1 MNVAELC
8 VRRPVGTSLL
18 TLGLALLGVLAL
30 RQLPI
35 AALPQVDYPTIVV
48 ATSLPGASADTM
60 ATTVTT
66 PLERQLAQIPGLSLV
81 TSVSGFGS
89 SQITLQ
95 FRLEHNIDTAEQDV
109 QAAINAASN
118 LLPVTLP
125 TPPTFSKS
133 NPADTPVITL
143 AVTGDHVPLSVV
155 DDFADS
161 ILAQRL
167 SQISGVG
174 LVSLGGGQKP
184 AVRIR
189 ADPQALAA
197 ASLTMEDVRQALVS
211 ANVNQPK
218 GTLHGVSQAFVVD
231 IDDQLLG
238 IDDYA
243 QVVVAYRQG
252 APLRLSQVA
261 NVVAGVENEQLAG
274 WAGAQRAIIV
284 NVQRQP
290 GQNLIALSDRVRQL
304 VPTLSAS
311 APSGV
316 QVEVL
321 SDRTETIRA
330 SLEDVR
336 FTMGFTVLLV
346 VLVIYLFLGSLKA
359 TLIPALVVPLSMLAT
374 FAVMWGLSYSLD
386 NLSLMALTISVGFV
400 VDDAIVM
407 IENIAR
413 YLEQGLSPHEAAI
426 TGAKEIAF
434 TIVSLTASLV
444 AVLIPLLFMGGIVG
458 RLFRE
463 FAVTLSVAIIASAA
477 LSLTLTPMLCAV
489 WLPRLMHAPGPKG
502 VLHLRERTIA
512 AMLRGYESSLR
523 VVFAHRRLTLLML
536 LGTIGWTASLF
547 ATIPKGFF
555 PMQDTG
561 LLLGSSEAAPEA
573 SFAHMRERQVALA
586 QALLQDEDV
595 ASIASFVGSD
605 GVNPTSNSG
614 RMTIALKPRNE
625 RTRNVG
631 EAMQHLSE
639 LSRHVAGIALR
650 LQPVQDL
657 QIDTRASRTQYQYTL
672 EGADAEVVYAHAAQF
687 SEQLAQAPVLTDVAS
702 DRSEGTLSAY
712 LSIDRDTAARL
723 GVSIASID
731 NVLYDAFGQRI
742 ISTIFTQLNQYRVIL
757 EVDPASAADPASLD
771 RLYVPSSGGPVPLTQ
786 LTRCELRR
794 APLSISHQS
803 QFPSVTVSFNVAA
816 NAALGDA
823 VAAIA
828 KAEAAVPPPPG
839 VRGSLGGTALT
850 FTESLQSQPALMVAA
865 VVTVYIVLG
874 LLYESYLHPI
884 TILSTLPSAGVGALL
899 ALRLCGM
906 DFDVLALIGLVL
918 LIGIVKKNGIM
929 MVDFA
934 IAAER
939 DEKCSPSDAML
950 RACLLRFRPIM
961 MTSLAAFFGAIPL
974 AIGQGIGAELR
985 QPLGIAIVGGLLVS
999 QLLTLYTTPIV
1010 YLALHRMGRALTPV
1024 SPAAQAPPAPQA
1036 ELS

>member
-1 MNVAELC
+1 MNIAELC

-18 TLGLALLGVLAL
+18 TLGLALLGLLSLRAL
-30 RQLPI
+30 PV

-95 FRLEHNIDTAEQDV
+95 FRLDHNIDTAEQDV
-109 QAAINAASN
+109 QAGINAATN

-197 ASLTMEDVRQALVS
+197 AGLTLEDVRQALVS

-218 GTLHGVSQAFVVD
+218 GTLDGELQAYVVD
-231 IDDQLLG
+231 VDDQLLG
-238 IDDYA
+238 IEDYA

-261 NVVAGVENEQLAG
+261 SVVAGVENEQLAG
-274 WAGAQRAIIV
+274 WAGERRAIIV

-316 QVEVL
+316 HVEVL

-330 SLEDVR
+330 SLQDVR

-374 FAVMWGLSYSLD
+374 FAAMWGLSYSLD

-413 YLEQGLSPHEAAI
+413 YLEQGKSPREAAI

-489 WLPRLMHAPGPKG
+489 WLPRVGHAPVKG
-502 VLHLRERTIA
+502 GLLHYSERAIA
-512 AMLRGYESSLR
+512 AMLAGYASSLR
-523 VVFAHRRLTLLML
+523 VVFTYRRLTMLGL
-536 LGTIGWTASLF
+536 LGTIAWTAALF
-547 ATIPKGFF
+547 VTAPKGFF
-555 PMQDTG
+555 PLQDTG
-561 LLLGSSEAAPEA
+561 LLLGSSEAAPES

-595 ASIASFVGSD
+595 ASVASFVGSD

-614 RMTIALKPRNE
+614 RMTIALKPRTQ
-625 RTRNVG
+625 RSRNVTQ
-631 EAMQHLSE
+631 AMQHLGE
-639 LSRHVAGIALR
+639 LGRSVAGIELR

-672 EGADAEVVYAHAAQF
+672 EGADSERLYAYAARF
-687 SEQLAQAPVLTDVAS
+687 VDTLSEAQVLTDVTS
-702 DRSEGTLSAY
+702 DHSEGTLSAH

-731 NVLYDAFGQRI
+731 DVLYDAFGQRI

-757 EVDPASAADPASLD
+757 EVDPDSATDPASLD
-771 RLYVPSSGGPVPLTQ
+771 RLYVPSSNGPVPLTQ
-786 LTRCELRR
+786 LTHTQLRR

-803 QFPSVTVSFNVAA
+803 QFPSVTISFNVAPT
-816 NAALGDA
+816 AALGDA

-828 KAEAAVPPPPG
+828 AAEARAPAPPG
-839 VRGSLGGTALT
+839 VRGSLGGTALA
-850 FTESLQSQPALMVAA
+850 FTESLQSQPALMLAA

-899 ALRLCGM
+899 ALRMCGM

-939 DEKCSPSDAML
+939 DEGLSPSDAMF
-950 RACLLRFRPIM
+950 RACMLRFRPIM
-961 MTSLAAFFGAIPL
+961 MTSLAAFFGGIPL

-985 QPLGIAIVGGLLVS
+985 QPLGVAIVGGLLVS

-1010 YLALHRMGRALTPV
+1010 YLALHRLGRALAPRTDEVKTP
-1024 SPAAQAPPAPQA
+1024 SQPSAAAP
-1036 ELS
+1036 